1 MESEAFRRWRDA
13 FRRSAPTRSS
23 DDDDDE
29 DDDAK
34 ARATGATRFER
45 AADYLA
51 HYVRHRTRRRTRE
64 DYVAYCLCMC
74 ERARDERDARGE
86 FYYYGELVRADARA
100 GRRGRGRGEGERARD
115 ARRELVDL
123 RLRRVMD
130 LGFELEGADA
140 SAGARAHLVASEYYA
155 WFRENCSEAA
165 LEHAGLA
172 LRLAKA
178 STDGAAAVEQR
189 MDALRVMKSTQAR
202 EGNMY
207 EAVALGSRFVALARS
222 AYHAE
227 DGCERTVEDTV
238 RFVER
243 LFEHALTLRG
253 WRERPARPL
262 TAPELERYAADVL
275 KEAKSA
281 LEEAPAR
288 TSTPTAFRAHAGAR
302 KLYVA
307 VLCHLADLCENH
319 LDSSHVI
326 VDDDDIEAFS
336 HKSRHLHRAL
346 AVGYRTLAS
355 TVAPRLFERPCCF
368 CGLPLVRDGMTILDD
383 ASHSDRDAV
392 ALVTLA
398 CDAREPHHFHV
409 RCRLAA
415 VDADEAHVDR
425 SLERGLPCRF
435 CVHGDD
441 DSSDDD
447 EEEEE
452 EEEKEE
458 EKEEEEASDDDDDDD
473 ASSP

>member
-1 MESEAFRRWRDA
+1 MTTADRGATTMPRSIAREREAFARWRDA
-13 FRRSAPTRSS
+13 HATRRTSPTR
-23 DDDDDE
+23 E
-29 DDDAK
+29 RRDDA
-34 ARATGATRFER
+34 RGGDGRFER

-51 HYVRHRTRRRTRE
+51 HYLKRSRRRASE
-64 DYVAYCLCMC
+64 DYEAYCLCMC
-74 ERARDERDARGE
+74 ERARDERDAEEE
-86 FYYYGELVRADARA
+86 FYYYGELVRAGARAARRA
-100 GRRGRGRGEGERARD
+100 GRRGEGERERGGA
-115 ARRELVDL
+115 RELVDL

-130 LGFELEGADA
+130 LGFALEGTDA
-140 SAGARAHLVASEYYA
+140 SAGARMHLVASEYYA
-155 WFRENCSEAA
+155 WFREDCSEAA

-178 STDGAAAVEQR
+178 SADGAAAVEQQI
-189 MDALRVMKSTQAR
+189 DALRVMKSTQAR

-227 DGCERTVEDTV
+227 DGDERTVEDTV
-238 RFVER
+238 RFVKR
-243 LFEHALTLRG
+243 LFEHAMMLRG

-262 TAPELERYAADVL
+262 TAPELERYAADIL

-281 LEEAPAR
+281 LEEAPAHASKDWR
-288 TSTPTAFRAHAGAR
+288 SHAGAR

-326 VDDDDIEAFS
+326 VEDDDIEAFS
-336 HKSRHLHRAL
+336 HKSHRLHRAL

-368 CGLPLVRDGMTILDD
+368 CGLPLVKSGTCILDD
-383 ASHSDRDAV
+383 AFDSDRDAV

-415 VDADEAHVDR
+415 VDADEAHADR

-441 DSSDDD
+441 ASDED
-447 EEEEE
+447 EDEDED
-452 EEEKEE
+452 
-458 EKEEEEASDDDDDDD
+458 EASDDD
-473 ASSP
+473 ARSP